1 MLRLFAGLM
10 VGLCL
15 ILPAHA
21 ADPVFAK
28 GGSVGLVPPAGM
40 TPSELVQGFEDRGA
54 RASILIAE
62 MPPPAYQEVRDSF
75 SNAAALAK
83 QGVTIEKRRDVEL
96 AGGVKGQLLSGFQSV
111 GTVALRKW
119 ILLAAGE
126 GTTALV
132 TAQLPDE
139 ASARYPDPA
148 IEQALLSVVFRP
160 PPTTEELLAKLPFRV
175 SPLEGYRVVKVLG
188 GSAVLLDQ
196 GPERRAGWRR
206 PALFRRRLRHGRRA
220 RRRSAE
226 LRAAGR
232 RLGAGRA
239 RDSGWSAA
247 GRCASPASRA
257 SRSSPRARTSK
268 TGKPVKVA
276 QWISFGRSF
285 YVRMIGVAAAE
296 GFDADF
302 TALRALRDGVEP
314 R

>member
-15 ILPAHA
+15 VLPAHA

-40 TPSELVQGFEDRGA
+40 TPSEAMQGFEDRGA

-62 MPPPAYQEVRDSF
+62 MPPQAYPEVRTSF
-75 SNAAALAK
+75 SDDAALAAK
-83 QGVTIEKRRDVEL
+83 GVTIETRRDVEL
-96 AGGVKGQLLSGFQSV
+96 AGGVKGMLLSGYQSV
-111 GTVALRKW
+111 GPAAIRKW

-126 GTTALV
+126 SVTALV

-139 ASARYPDPA
+139 AAARYPSAA
-148 IEQALLSVVFRP
+148 IEQSLLSVAFRP
-160 PPTTEELLAKLPFRV
+160 PPTTDEMLARLPFRV
-175 SPLEGYRVVKVLG
+175 AALEGYRVVKVFG
-188 GSAVLLDQ
+188 GSTVLLTKGPNDVIEGTDQ
-196 GPERRAGWRR
+196 PYFIAAYGMGDIRDDDRPSFARRAVASVPGVRELKLER
-206 PALFRRRLRHGRRA
+206 GGPLRI
-220 RRRSAE
+220 
-226 LRAAGR
+226 AGQPGFEIIAKGEETR
-232 RLGAGRA
+232 
-239 RDSGWSAA
+239 
-247 GRCASPASRA
+247 
-257 SRSSPRARTSK
+257 

-276 QWISFGRSF
+276 QWISFGRAS

-296 GFDADF
+296 GFDTDF